1 MRSNP
6 TLCPKRIQI
15 LLCILAA
22 IALLFHLNSSAPQ
35 RTPTPILRRI
45 NENKDVARAST
56 ALAYSNEDIVDFRHC
71 SPFETLIIFV
81 HHFEH
86 PLALALADHPTAT
99 KNENQACLFIVFTD
113 GGNHSHPHT
122 WRSMAA
128 PGLNHV
134 VLNINDDVSV
144 APEGR
149 EIIVQASFEKSM
161 FRPLL
166 DFSLSPNVQTFNSDT
181 WKTRPSIMPLNR
193 EAKPIHTRCRLSR
206 SLSRAW
212 DTASGMRRGL
222 LFVLFFA
229 SLTSSTFCLVP
240 PSNTFQ
246 ARLLESLRAG
256 CIPVVLSHTQ
266 SLPFQDQLEWRLA
279 SFRYPLSMLDFIP
292 EMLEQLEKE
301 DVMEMR
307 RRGRVF
313 LARIDDAQALS
324 KSLVAALSERIQ
336 IDLPL
341 RPPVPSQQIAP
352 NGVFHNTSY
361 KFTRITS
368 RFGTRQRS
376 ASRSVGF
383 NLKLLYSRA
392 RWSSGRDLTYTPTTL
407 HDVPMMP
414 GDAPFYEGTTENI
427 VAVNGSPRLGLTR
440 DEEQF
445 TAIILTYDR
454 DDGVKKIIEK
464 LRNCPYLNKIIVVWN
479 NLDRRPSGTW
489 PEIHMPVEFILAER
503 NTLLSRFMP
512 YDRIETEAIV
522 SLDDDIGTDQAEL
535 AFGFRMWRENRD
547 RLVGFPDRYHKFE
560 NGKGMYG
567 LNGNCEHSL
576 ILTGYTFVH
585 KDLAMNYLVAH
596 LTRKPPL
603 KVIKKVDINNGS
615 ARSGLSSRGNHYKER
630 DGCIQMLSA
639 LYGYNPLLFS
649 QETARPNDNCVN
661 GL

>member
-6 TLCPKRIQI
+6 TLCPKRIQ
-15 LLCILAA
+15 
-22 IALLFHLNSSAPQ
+22 
-35 RTPTPILRRI
+35 
-45 NENKDVARAST
+45 DVARAST

-212 DTASGMRRGL
+212 DTAI
-222 LFVLFFA
+222 A

-376 ASRSVGF
+376 ASRS
-383 NLKLLYSRA
+383 YSRA

-414 GDAPFYEGTTENI
+414 GDAPFYEGTTNI

-445 TAIILTYDR
+445 TDNSR
-454 DDGVKKIIEK
+454 
-464 LRNCPYLNKIIVVWN
+464 
-479 NLDRRPSGTW
+479 
-489 PEIHMPVEFILAER
+489 VEQSRSTSER
-503 NTLLSRFMP
+503 NLAGDSYAR
-512 YDRIETEAIV
+512 RAIV

-615 ARSGLSSRGNHYKER
+615 ARSDSHKKRRGR
-630 DGCIQMLSA
+630 MT
-639 LYGYNPLLFS
+639 
-649 QETARPNDNCVN
+649 TA
-661 GL
+661 

>member
-1 MRSNP
+1 PHTAFYCSTLFRTLQVIATFQEMRSNP
-6 TLCPKRIQI
+6 TLCPKRIQVSFFIYFTSFTNSHLQI

-193 EAKPIHTRCRLSR
+193 ENQFTLVVDSVDLS
-206 SLSRAW
+206 AEHGIPQVECVG
-212 DTASGMRRGL
+212 DC
-222 LFVLFFA
+222 FA

-266 SLPFQDQLEWRLA
+266 SLPFQGIPYFYLFNNCKFGADQLEWRLA

-376 ASRSVGF
+376 ASRS
-383 NLKLLYSRA
+383 YSRA

-440 DEEQF
+440 DE
-445 TAIILTYDR
+445 
-454 DDGVKKIIEK
+454 
-464 LRNCPYLNKIIVVWN
+464 
-479 NLDRRPSGTW
+479 
-489 PEIHMPVEFILAER
+489 
-503 NTLLSRFMP
+503 
-512 YDRIETEAIV
+512 
-522 SLDDDIGTDQAEL
+522 
-535 AFGFRMWRENRD
+535 
-547 RLVGFPDRYHKFE
+547 
-560 NGKGMYG
+560 
-567 LNGNCEHSL
+567 
-576 ILTGYTFVH
+576 
-585 KDLAMNYLVAH
+585 
-596 LTRKPPL
+596 
-603 KVIKKVDINNGS
+603 
-615 ARSGLSSRGNHYKER
+615 
-630 DGCIQMLSA
+630 
-639 LYGYNPLLFS
+639 
-649 QETARPNDNCVN
+649 
-661 GL
+661 